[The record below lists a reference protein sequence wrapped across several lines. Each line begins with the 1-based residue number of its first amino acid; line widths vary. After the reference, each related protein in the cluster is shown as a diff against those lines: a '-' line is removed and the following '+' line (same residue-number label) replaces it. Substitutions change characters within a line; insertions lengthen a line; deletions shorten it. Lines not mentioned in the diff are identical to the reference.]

1 MSRLTQL
8 ELSAEERAAL
18 ERGYKTGKT
27 HTYRLRCQRCQMIL
41 LKSQNK
47 PAREVAA
54 QLGCCMII
62 VNHWVRRYKSGGI
75 IGLQTRAGRGRKSIL
90 SAEQDLPAVRRAVVA
105 NRQRLSLAQDA
116 LQAELGKEF
125 STMTLKR
132 FLKNIVADTNVSAG
146 E

>member
-8 ELSAEERAAL
+8 ELSVEERAAL
-18 ERGYKTGKT
+18 EKGYKTGNT
-27 HTYRLRCQRCQMIL
+27 HTYRLRCQMIL
-41 LKSQNK
+41 LKAQNK
-47 PAREVAA
+47 PAREVAE

-62 VNHWVRRYKSGGI
+62 VNHWVRRYKAEGI
-75 IGLQTRAGRGRKSIL
+75 SGLQTRAGRGRKSIL
-90 SAEQDLPAVRRAVVA
+90 SVEQDLPAVRRAVQA

-132 FLKNIVADTNVSAG
+132 FLKNTVADTSVSAD